1 MSRIHCAI
9 FAVAIFFLS
18 FTANIASNYAVA
30 LDLSDTKPPKIVS
43 ITNVPLNGVT
53 GWARYQVVVED
64 DKNSVSRSWGNS
76 PVTNFNDPRI
86 TISSEIQQELSV
98 APTCRPWPFYGN
110 RPILET
116 REDSS
121 QSSSDGRRKV
131 FVITLRTILPLM
143 SQNSTGQEPVSSD
156 CFKLLNKGDW
166 FLEYSLGTHF
176 KDAAGNYNDQDLR
189 SSDASVQSLI
199 RTKVKLAPES
209 IYCLPFVREISSTNP
224 SDLYQLDFPWNELIA
239 LKTNLLALNDNQDPK
254 LKQIL
259 EYVTPLSGIS
269 EIRRSIQ
276 LSNSLAKGDQL
287 NAWNVFCD
295 KHREEISWLKFQQVQ
310 IPSDISYVQN
320 FKAAAELKAMQEAEA
335 KAAAELKA
343 KQEAEAKAAAEL
355 KAKQEAEAKAAAELK
370 AKQEAEAKAAAELKA
385 KKEAEAKAAAELK
398 AKEEAD
404 LKAAAELKAKQE
416 AELKAA
422 AELKAKQEAAAKAA
436 LAKKLTITC
445 VKGKL
450 IKKVTA
456 VKPKCPRGY
465 KVKK

>member
-1 MSRIHCAI
+1 MKRVHCAI
-9 FAVAIFFLS
+9 FTVAVFFLS
-18 FTANIASNYAVA
+18 FTANIASNWAVA

-43 ITNVPLNGVT
+43 ITNIPLNGVT

-64 DKNSVSRSWGNS
+64 DKNSVLRSWGKS

-121 QSSSDGRRKV
+121 QSSADGRRKV
-131 FVITLRTILPLM
+131 FVITLRTTLPLM

-166 FLEYSLGTHF
+166 FLEYSLAAHF

-189 SSDASVQSLI
+189 SSDASAQSLI
-199 RTKVKLAPES
+199 RTKINLAPES
-209 IYCLPFVREISSTNP
+209 IYCLPFVREISSTNA

-239 LKTNLLALNDNQDPK
+239 LKTNLLALNDNQDPT

-276 LSNSLAKGDQL
+276 LSNSLAKGEQL

-295 KHREEISWLKFQQVQ
+295 KYREEKSWLKFQQIQ
-310 IPSDISYVQN
+310 LPLDISYVQN
-320 FKAAAELKAMQEAEA
+320 FKAAVEQKAKQEADAKAASELKAKQEAESAA

-343 KQEAEAKAAAEL
+343 KQEADAKAAAEL
-355 KAKQEAEAKAAAELK
+355 KAKQDAAA
-370 AKQEAEAKAAAELKA
+370 
-385 KKEAEAKAAAELK
+385 
-398 AKEEAD
+398 D
-404 LKAAAELKAKQE
+404 
-416 AELKAA
+416 
-422 AELKAKQEAAAKAA
+422 KAA
-436 LAKKLTITC
+436 LAKAQSELAAANAALADSQKVNREQAARITSFEEQFKVLSESVATVQNQLSQLNSKLVAALSGLNTANA
-445 VKGKL
+445 K
-450 IKKVTA
+450 IKKICA
-456 VKPKCPRGY
+456 AKPKPKGC
-465 KVKK
+465 